1 MNDLEKE
8 LREIQVQ
15 YDKCLKKKC
24 DLNNELNEIKRNINT
39 AKVLFTCYKS
49 KKCSDDSKCFDCK
62 YHALHYSEF
71 MRIFGKYI
79 K

>member
-24 DLNNELNEIKRNINT
+24 DLSNELNEIKHDIKT

-49 KKCSDDSKCFDCK
+49 KKCADDSKCFELYRHVCR
-62 YHALHYSEF
+62 YML
-71 MRIFGKYI
+71 GN
-79 K
+79 

>member
-24 DLNNELNEIKRNINT
+24 DLSNELNEIKHDIKT
-39 AKVLFTCYKS
+39 AKVLFANW
-49 KKCSDDSKCFDCK
+49 F
-62 YHALHYSEF
+62 
-71 MRIFGKYI
+71 IFKL
-79 K
+79 